1 MRALYVVVLPSV
13 ERTYSLLRPLVLL
26 AIAPLLKL
34 SPYHYMITSMTVNI
48 GFIYTS
54 VLMFPESHSVQT
66 EVEKFLSLLTLSS
79 VTVILNFRMRQTD
92 RFLRLNFLHAKLVEE
107 KARATL
113 LQKQIIISENK
124 SLKQIVGQ
132 KNESTTKTMDLDS
145 PMTKVIA
152 DLKNLHQH
160 ASLSPEL
167 KENLDGI
174 IHVLTEKGQD
184 LFSPDI
190 YEQLQHARGSDMDRD
205 TKSWATTVLS
215 NISYTR
221 TRPSAA
227 SYPALPS
234 KNSLYR
240 GPDQYN
246 ESRLHPDVSILE
258 EDLMVTVAALI
269 DRDGWNADV
278 QHIASITGNRPISFI
293 TYVAFEQHDL
303 FQLCSVDKTILINFL
318 WFVDNG
324 YFRNP
329 YVSLLPMFYITKYSK
344 AYCLPLSTTIHTARM
359 WSIRSNILSRF
370 WIMVTSR
377 NCSTIRRYLQLLSL
391 PQFMIFGILGRV
403 IIS

>member
-1 MRALYVVVLPSV
+1 M

-66 EVEKFLSLLTLSS
+66 EAEKFLSLLTLSS

-269 DRDGWNADV
+269 DRDGWNADL

-344 AYCLPLSTTIHTARM
+344 AYCLPLSTTIPTARM